1 MTTPESYSDMRVDS
15 WPPPPRIAMA
25 IHTAIQVHAYGLFT
39 PPAQIRAA
47 PAIYGAPLPMCLRCC
62 TISGLGGGGGVRDE
76 NVSQVWRQT
85 FGRHFPDTGR
95 NVSQKLPDLPTR
107 AQTKKYYG
115 SRMCHECVKNVSRM
129 CHKKVWP
136 KSTFWEVPSL
146 RLEPV
151 DLVNEHVL
159 PKVKR

>member
-47 PAIYGAPLPMCLRCC
+47 PAIYGAPLPMCLRRC
-62 TISGLGGGGGVRDE
+62 TILGLGGGGGVRDE

-95 NVSQKLPDLPTR
+95 NVSQKLPDFPTR

-115 SRMCHECVKNVSRM
+115 SRMCHECVTESLARKYVLGS
-129 CHKKVWP
+129 HKFAFGAGGSSQRACLAKGQ
-136 KSTFWEVPSL
+136 
-146 RLEPV
+146 RQ
-151 DLVNEHVL
+151 L
-159 PKVKR
+159 PNHS